1 MRGMNYG
8 SSSID
13 ASSRS
18 TGKAQTMS
26 FAGQSSGVSRNAALA
41 RVCSG
46 TLGLLFVI
54 SCHDALAVP
63 DANQLPIAE
72 ARVAGKEGKEVAF
85 EYNGQPIAV
94 MLDGS
99 QSSDPGGAIVTYRWL
114 SGTPAKPPAAGGA
127 GSAAAGTS
135 AAGAG
140 GMSGAAGMSAAGM
153 SAAGA
158 GAGGMSSAAGMSA
171 AGTSAAGG
179 AAAGSGGV
187 KSASGRWVP
196 PGESPDWPADQVAVT
211 VMLGE
216 GEYTFVL
223 WVIDDQGAVSMP
235 STIKISIAPPV
246 DPQVQAC
253 VNSAYPSAPHNCVLC
268 VCGESD
274 TCRAAA
280 DASVCG
286 ADCWGL
292 LNCIST
298 KCPSFTSN
306 PMDTSCL
313 VTNCASFL
321 AMTATSGATMIGGC
335 ISPMCSTQCASGS

>member
-1 MRGMNYG
+1 MIHG

-26 FAGQSSGVSRNAALA
+26 FAGLSSGVSRNAALA

-54 SCHDALAVP
+54 SCHDS
-63 DANQLPIAE
+63 LPIRDPNLPPIAD
-72 ARVAGKEGKEVAF
+72 ARVAGMEAKMVTLPYEGKPV
-85 EYNGQPIAV
+85 AV

-99 QSSDPGGAIVTYRWL
+99 HSSDPGGSIVTYRWL
-114 SGTPAKPPAAGGA
+114 SGTPAKPPAGGA
-127 GSAAAGTS
+127 GTGAAGKGTAGTAAAGT
-135 AAGAG
+135 AAG
-140 GMSGAAGMSAAGM
+140 GMSGAAGMSAAG
-153 SAAGA
+153 S
-158 GAGGMSSAAGMSA
+158 
-171 AGTSAAGG
+171 
-179 AAAGSGGV
+179 AAAGSGGA

-196 PGESPDWPADQVAVT
+196 PGESSDWPADEAMTT

-216 GEYTFVL
+216 GVYTFVL
-223 WVIDDQGAVSMP
+223 WVTDNKGAVSQP
-235 STIKISIAPPV
+235 DTLKVTITPPI

-253 VNSAYPSAPHNCVLC
+253 VDTAYPNAPRNCVVC

-274 TCRAAA
+274 MCRAAA
-280 DASVCG
+280 NASVCG

-298 KCPSFTSN
+298 KCPN
-306 PMDTSCL
+306 YMPGGDTSCL
-313 VTNCASFL
+313 GTNCSSFL
-321 AMTATSGATMIGGC
+321 SGASGATMIGGC
-335 ISPMCSTQCASGS
+335 IIPMCSTQCASGS